1 MSLKSTADRYGRMGI
16 ALHWTSAA
24 ALVLAFAAGL
34 AATNAPAAGAAP
46 ILLAHIGLG
55 LVVLLLTLLRIGWWM
70 FADRR
75 PALPKDQP
83 RWQQRLAQLVHGALY
98 LAILVMGASGIG
110 TLVLSGVVPH
120 LLAGDPVPDLS
131 SLVPRVTHGLVS
143 RLMLA
148 LLALHIGAA
157 LYHQFVRRDHLLARM
172 GVGSANERP
181 GVAARP

>member
-1 MSLKSTADRYGRMGI
+1 MSLKSTTTRYGRMAI

-24 ALVLAFAAGL
+24 AIVLAFAAGL
-34 AATNAPAAGAAP
+34 VAANAPSAGAAP
-46 ILLAHIGLG
+46 ILLAHISLG
-55 LVVLLLTLLRIGWWM
+55 SLVLLLTLLRLGWWI

-75 PALPKDQP
+75 PALPMDQP
-83 RWQQRLAQLVHGALY
+83 RWQRTIAHIVHGSLY
-98 LAILVMGASGIG
+98 LAILVMGASGTG
-110 TLVLSGVVPH
+110 TLTFSGVVPH

-131 SLVPRVTHGLVS
+131 TLPPRITHGLVS

-172 GVGSANERP
+172 GIGAANERP